1 MATEIRNTSVDPL
14 TLPSPLRGVL
24 RGGQA
29 IVLSSPRATLLAL
42 IPSLSPSFLV
52 VDLGSSYPGLTDDE
66 DFGPDPDASTARARV
81 ASTANLTLSAAQTI
95 DGVAVVA
102 GNVVLVKNQSTASQN
117 GLYICR
123 AGAWE
128 RSPLL
133 PVGASAAGFQVLVEE
148 GTANADITFL
158 CTNNVGSD
166 IVGTSNLVFA
176 AGAVVDALLVHR
188 AGAETI
194 TGVKTFSAAAL
205 FTADVQLAATAT
217 VSANPTINKPSGQ
230 VSVAI
235 GASTV
240 TVTNN
245 LVTATS
251 IVLAVLQF
259 VDATATQILSVV
271 PGSGSFVI
279 TVNANATA
287 LTKIG
292 FVVINPSV

>member
-66 DFGPDPDASTARARV
+66 DFGPDPDASTARARA

-123 AGAWE
+123 AGTWE

>member
-1 MATEIRNTSVDPL
+1 VDPL

-66 DFGPDPDASTARARV
+66 DFGPDPDASTARARA

-123 AGAWE
+123 AGTWE